1 LSKSTKVSASSL
13 ARIFEAQCTNE
24 GLSLTAD
31 SDGRITKEE
40 LTTIMRDLGFPATE
54 AQIDKMMKDAD
65 TNGNGS
71 LDFEEFASAW
81 KSAGGE
87 EQE

>member
-1 LSKSTKVSASSL
+1 
-13 ARIFEAQCTNE
+13 
-24 GLSLTAD
+24 
-31 SDGRITKEE
+31 
-40 LTTIMRDLGFPATE
+40 
-54 AQIDKMMKDAD
+54 MMKDAD